1 MKRNIIIAFAVIVV
15 AIAVGAGIALKTAN
29 NKSTD
34 NARNTQEQITTNPND
49 NPNALD
55 ILISNDEY
63 EATLKGK
70 PINDKLVGLT
80 DNEIESLIKGYNKK
94 DIAEYEATYK
104 RNFSEDYKEYAKEAF
119 RITTGR
125 HRIHTP
131 YSLTFEDIT
140 LIDNIKSEDSIILDL
155 LYKSV
160 DEDLS
165 KSNHFEDFNKL
176 PLYKQTEYLKIEYP
190 ALIEAKRNEFINDIY
205 KEENMEPDER
215 ELDSSIDT
223 NKEDYE
229 KDKLRSTLLT
239 MSQRTEA
246 IEYKK
251 QLLAENKVEELNKDF
266 LNNVDS
272 NQTNLF
278 VNQVPNIK
286 EITTDE
292 LIKAANLGVEGIYI
306 LEHSDE
312 YEHPI
317 YLIGT
322 INDQMGLTI
331 QGDMDTTSIQGF
343 DCVSSKSGIAVRMSK
358 TTANDFIIEMAYIPS
373 LAYEFGVIN
382 NE

>member
-1 MKRNIIIAFAVIVV
+1 MKKNIVIASVVIGI
-15 AIAVGAGIALKTAN
+15 AIVIGAGIALKTTN

-34 NARNTQEQITTNPND
+34 NARSVKEQITTNPDD

-55 ILISNDEY
+55 ILVSNDEY

-70 PINDKLVGLT
+70 PISGILIGLSDNDIKA
-80 DNEIESLIKGYNKK
+80 LIDGFNKQE
-94 DIAEYEATYK
+94 IAEYEATYK
-104 RNFSEDYKEYAKEAF
+104 RNFAEDYKEYVKEAF

-131 YSLTFEDIT
+131 YSLSFEDTT
-140 LIDNIKSEDSIILDL
+140 LIDNIKSENDIILDL

-176 PLYKQTEYLKIEYP
+176 PLYKQTEYLKTEYP
-190 ALIEAKRNEFINDIY
+190 ALIKAKRNEFINNIY

-278 VNQVPNIK
+278 VNQLPNIK
-286 EITTDE
+286 EITIDE
-292 LIKAANLGVEGIYI
+292 LVKAANLGVEGIYI

-322 INDQMGLTI
+322 VNDQMGLTI
-331 QGDMDTTSIQGF
+331 QGDMDTTSVQGF